1 MMEEKKTYTN
11 YQVGS
16 YMATFFL
23 AMVGHDLAL
32 EAAFKS
38 FSHVDALAAAVTLF
52 QFGSCLLLPLI
63 LTQGKVLSTFPR
75 TAKQGLPYLQLSLLV
90 FGATFLATQSLHYV
104 SYPTKCVF
112 KSAKLIPTMLVYTF
126 LLRGEK
132 KHDSLDYFAAS
143 LLCLGTA
150 GYGYGSSKPQD
161 DTNTSSFGI
170 LLLSISIICDAL
182 VPNLQQRLMTSSSL
196 QGVLPERKNIERS
209 SLSSSEGLSAQA
221 VMTNV
226 NAVGFA
232 MVLSY
237 MVGSGAFVGVIAA
250 SIAHP
255 RLLFLLVSLGG
266 GLSTAV
272 LAYTKLIKSSGSVV
286 AVATSTLRKVVTVV
300 LSYVFFPKPLSTLHV
315 FSGLLVLAGILIS
328 AFRKK

>member
-1 MMEEKKTYTN
+1 MEEQTTYTN
-11 YQVGS
+11 SQVSS
-16 YMATFFL
+16 YMITFFL

-38 FSHVDALAAAVTLF
+38 FSDIDSLAAAVTLF

-63 LTQGKVLSTFPR
+63 VTKGRVLSTFPR
-75 TAKQGLPYLQLSLLV
+75 TIKQTFPYLQLSLLV

-112 KSAKLIPTMLVYTF
+112 KSAKLIPTMVVYTF

-132 KHDSLDYFAAS
+132 KYDSIDYSAAA

-150 GYGYGSSKPQD
+150 GYGYGAGKPQD

-196 QGVLPERKNIERS
+196 QGVLPERKSIERN
-209 SLSSSEGLSAQA
+209 SLPSAEGLSAQA

-232 MVLSY
+232 MVLLY
-237 MVGSGAFVGVIAA
+237 MMISGALMSVITA
-250 SIAHP
+250 SMAHP
-255 RLLFLLVSLGG
+255 RLLFLLISLGC

-272 LAYTKLIKSSGSVV
+272 LAYTKLIKSSGSVT

-300 LSYVFFPKPLSTLHV
+300 LSYIFFPKPLSTLHV